1 MDAPPRLLA
10 SEGRRRKAEQMGVVA
25 LLLAAAAVVNPDH
38 PLPFDLCAFKY
49 LTGLPCPTCGLTR
62 ALCHAVRFE
71 WAQSPAYHPAGI
83 LLALALAG
91 WLIWSAV
98 EMWRGQLVGE
108 TVRRRLSTACVGAGG
123 SVSVAVWI
131 IRLAAGVRAI

>member
-10 SEGRRRKAEQMGVVA
+10 SEGRRRRAEQMGVVA
-25 LLLAAAAVVNPDH
+25 LLLAAAAVVDPDR

-71 WAQSPAYHPAGI
+71 WTQSLAYHPAGI
-83 LLALALAG
+83 LLALALVG
-91 WLIWSAV
+91 WMIWSAV
-98 EMWRGQLVGE
+98 EVCRAQTIGE
-108 TVRRRLSTACVGAGG
+108 PLRRRLGAVCVGAGG
-123 SVSVAVWI
+123 SVSVAFWI

>member
-1 MDAPPRLLA
+1 MDAPPRLLE
-10 SEGRRRKAEQMGVVA
+10 SEGRRRKGEQMGVVA
-25 LLLAAAAVVNPDH
+25 LLLAAAAVVDPDR
-38 PLPFDLCAFKY
+38 PLPFDLCAFKF

-71 WAQSPAYHPAGI
+71 WTQSLAYHPAGI

-91 WLIWSAV
+91 WTLWSAV
-98 EMWRGQLVGE
+98 EVYRGRQIAE
-108 TVRRRLSTACVGAGG
+108 IIRRRLSTACVGAGC
-123 SVSVAVWI
+123 SVSVAFWI